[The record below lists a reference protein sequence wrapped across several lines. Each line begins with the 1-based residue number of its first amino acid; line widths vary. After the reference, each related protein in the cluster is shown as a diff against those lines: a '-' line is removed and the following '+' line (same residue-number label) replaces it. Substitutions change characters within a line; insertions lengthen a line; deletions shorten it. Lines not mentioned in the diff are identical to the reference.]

1 MSKSATASMAVSRS
15 YKAATDESGVTTHLI
30 LLIMQFGNETMCLKK
45 IHKSKSLLLSCFLGL
60 TISTGGCGII
70 DKHVEWETIE
80 PESYPVLK
88 AVGYAPISSQH
99 GESDSMK
106 LIMAMKASKL
116 DAYRELTEQVYGQ
129 KIEGNQSL
137 SHLVIDSET
146 LRASVEGV
154 IRGAEVVKA
163 YPVGED
169 TYVTER
175 ALDRQQV
182 YDIYLSTAKPR
193 RVKDVKYY

>member
-1 MSKSATASMAVSRS
+1 
-15 YKAATDESGVTTHLI
+15 
-30 LLIMQFGNETMCLKK
+30 
-45 IHKSKSLLLSCFLGL
+45 
-60 TISTGGCGII
+60 
-70 DKHVEWETIE
+70 
-80 PESYPVLK
+80 
-88 AVGYAPISSQH
+88 
-99 GESDSMK
+99 MK

-169 TYVTER
+169 TYVTEL
-175 ALDRQQV
+175 ALDMQQV

-193 RVKDVKYY
+193 RGWGGHGDR

>member
-1 MSKSATASMAVSRS
+1 
-15 YKAATDESGVTTHLI
+15 
-30 LLIMQFGNETMCLKK
+30 MCLNKLK
-45 IHKSKSLLLSCFLGL
+45 KSKVLIQYSILGFALS
-60 TISTGGCGII
+60 ISGCGII
-70 DKHVEWETIE
+70 DKHVEWETVE

-88 AVGYAPISSQH
+88 AIGYAPISSQR

-129 KIEGNQSL
+129 KIEGSQSV
-137 SHLVIDSET
+137 SHLVVESES

-154 IRGAEVVKA
+154 IRGAEVVKT

-169 TYVTER
+169 TYVTELS
-175 ALDRQQV
+175 LDMQQV

>member
-1 MSKSATASMAVSRS
+1 
-15 YKAATDESGVTTHLI
+15 
-30 LLIMQFGNETMCLKK
+30 MCLNKLK
-45 IHKSKSLLLSCFLGL
+45 KSKVLIQSSILGFALS
-60 TISTGGCGII
+60 ISGCGII
-70 DKHVEWETIE
+70 DKHVEWETVE

-88 AVGYAPISSQH
+88 AIGYAPISSQR
-99 GESDSMK
+99 GEGDSMK

-129 KIEGNQSL
+129 KIEGSQSV
-137 SHLVIDSET
+137 SHLVVESES

-154 IRGAEVVKA
+154 IRGAEVVKT

-169 TYVTER
+169 TYVTELS
-175 ALDRQQV
+175 LDMQQV

>member
-1 MSKSATASMAVSRS
+1 
-15 YKAATDESGVTTHLI
+15 
-30 LLIMQFGNETMCLKK
+30 MCLNKLK
-45 IHKSKSLLLSCFLGL
+45 KSKVLIQSSILGFALS
-60 TISTGGCGII
+60 ISGCGII
-70 DKHVEWETIE
+70 DKHVEWETVE

-88 AVGYAPISSQH
+88 AIGYAPISSQR

-129 KIEGNQSL
+129 KIEGSQSV
-137 SHLVIDSET
+137 SHLVVESES

-154 IRGAEVVKA
+154 IRGAEVVKT
-163 YPVGED
+163 YPVGGD
-169 TYVTER
+169 TYVTELS
-175 ALDRQQV
+175 LDMQQV

>member
-1 MSKSATASMAVSRS
+1 MWLNGLKNSR
-15 YKAATDESGVTTHLI
+15 
-30 LLIMQFGNETMCLKK
+30 
-45 IHKSKSLLLSCFLGL
+45 LLLRSSMFGL
-60 TISTGGCGII
+60 AISLSGCGII
-70 DKHVEWETIE
+70 DKHVEWETVE
-80 PESYPVLK
+80 PETYPVLK
-88 AVGYAPISSQH
+88 AVGYAPISSQK

-129 KIEGNQSL
+129 KNEGSQSV
-137 SHLVIDSET
+137 SRLVVDSET
-146 LRASVEGV
+146 LRASVEGI
-154 IRGAEVVKA
+154 IRGAEVVKT

-169 TYVTER
+169 TYVTELS
-175 ALDRQQV
+175 LDMQQV

>member
-1 MSKSATASMAVSRS
+1 M
-15 YKAATDESGVTTHLI
+15 YLNI
-30 LLIMQFGNETMCLKK
+30 LN
-45 IHKSKSLLLSCFLGL
+45 KSKVLLLSSILGL
-60 TISTGGCGII
+60 ALGAGGCGII
-70 DKHVEWETIE
+70 DKHVEWETVE
-80 PESYPVLK
+80 PDSYPVLS
-88 AVGYAPISSQH
+88 AVGYAPISSQR
-99 GESDSMK
+99 GDSDSMK

-137 SHLVIDSET
+137 SHLIVDSET

-154 IRGAEVVKA
+154 IRGAEVIKA

-169 TYVTER
+169 TYVTELS
-175 ALDRQQV
+175 LDMQQV
-182 YDIYLSTAKPR
+182 YDIYLTTAKPR

>member
-1 MSKSATASMAVSRS
+1 
-15 YKAATDESGVTTHLI
+15 
-30 LLIMQFGNETMCLKK
+30 MCLNKLK
-45 IHKSKSLLLSCFLGL
+45 KSKVLIQSSILGFALS
-60 TISTGGCGII
+60 ISGCGII
-70 DKHVEWETIE
+70 DKHVEWETVE

-88 AVGYAPISSQH
+88 AIGYAPISSQR

-106 LIMAMKASKL
+106 LIIAMKASKL

-129 KIEGNQSL
+129 KIEGSQSV
-137 SHLVIDSET
+137 SHLVVESES

-154 IRGAEVVKA
+154 IRGAEVVKT

-169 TYVTER
+169 TYVTELS
-175 ALDRQQV
+175 LDMQQV

>member
-1 MSKSATASMAVSRS
+1 
-15 YKAATDESGVTTHLI
+15 
-30 LLIMQFGNETMCLKK
+30 MCLNKLK
-45 IHKSKSLLLSCFLGL
+45 KSKVLIQCSILGFALS
-60 TISTGGCGII
+60 ISGCGII
-70 DKHVEWETIE
+70 DKHVEWETVE

-88 AVGYAPISSQH
+88 AIGYAPISSQR

-129 KIEGNQSL
+129 KIEGSQSV
-137 SHLVIDSET
+137 SHLVVESES

-154 IRGAEVVKA
+154 IRGAEVVKT

-169 TYVTER
+169 TYVTELS
-175 ALDRQQV
+175 LDMQQV

-193 RVKDVKYY
+193 RVKDVKY

>member
-1 MSKSATASMAVSRS
+1 
-15 YKAATDESGVTTHLI
+15 
-30 LLIMQFGNETMCLKK
+30 MCLNKLK
-45 IHKSKSLLLSCFLGL
+45 KSKVLIQYSILGFALS
-60 TISTGGCGII
+60 ISGCGII
-70 DKHVEWETIE
+70 DKHVEWETVE

-88 AVGYAPISSQH
+88 AIGYAPISSQR

-129 KIEGNQSL
+129 KIEGSQSV
-137 SHLVIDSET
+137 SHLVVESES

-154 IRGAEVVKA
+154 IRGAEVVKT

-169 TYVTER
+169 TYVTELS
-175 ALDRQQV
+175 LDMQQV
-182 YDIYLSTAKPR
+182 YDIYLSTSKPR